1 MASSA
6 WLGLL
11 PSDLPRL
18 DLGTYSSIEC
28 LGNDFSGYSSI
39 EFNFEGYL
47 DFVSGPESM
56 KPHSE
61 QDGRKMLD
69 LSRRGYLAPDTG
81 HQGLRR
87 ELELMWGAGSK
98 AEIQQIAEDREEGFL
113 TCQFL
118 PWKIAQADWIL

>member
-18 DLGTYSSIEC
+18 DLGTYSSIVFYC
-28 LGNDFSGYSSI
+28 
-39 EFNFEGYL
+39 EGYL
-47 DFVSGPESM
+47 DYVYVSGPESM